1 MLSCAFLCTESPQ
14 ESKYRHT
21 TGYTCFHR
29 AINIQLSI
37 KNIFVYSMLSKIKV
51 NRIKAACQHAEG
63 FRKRGEIHHPDGI
76 YMFS

>member
-1 MLSCAFLCTESPQ
+1 MLLCAFLCTESPQ
-14 ESKYRHT
+14 ESKYRLT

-29 AINIQLSI
+29 AMNIRLSI

-63 FRKRGEIHHPDGI
+63 FRKRGEIRHPDGI
-76 YMFS
+76 YVFY

>member
-1 MLSCAFLCTESPQ
+1 MLLCAFLCTESPQ

-29 AINIQLSI
+29 AMNIRLSI

>member
-1 MLSCAFLCTESPQ
+1 MCIFV
-14 ESKYRHT
+14 YRVPAGVEVSTT

-51 NRIKAACQHAEG
+51 NKIKAGCQHAEG
-63 FRKRGEIHHPDGI
+63 LRKRGEIRHPDGI
-76 YMFS
+76 YVFY